1 LSDFRAVFVCTGN
14 RFRSPLAAALFRREA
29 EQLGVSVD
37 VQSFGLLEPDGSP
50 ALGEALELGNGFGV
64 ELASHRSRALRSGA
78 LQDVDLVVGFERMHV
93 AAAVVDA
100 GARREVTYTLPEL
113 VSLLAEVR
121 QRPSEP
127 GAAGARELVLAASS
141 QRAEAE
147 SFTDV
152 PELADPFGQP
162 YRRQEELAVRVADLT
177 QALARRLFS
186 PS

>member
-1 LSDFRAVFVCTGN
+1 MSDFRAAFVCTGN

-37 VQSFGLLEPDGSP
+37 VQSFGLLELDGSP
-50 ALGEALELGNGFGV
+50 VLGEALELGDGFGV
-64 ELASHRSRALRSGA
+64 DLASHRSRALRSGA
-78 LQDVDLVVGFERMHV
+78 LEDADLVVGFERMHV

-113 VSLLAEVR
+113 VSLLAGVR

-127 GAAGARELVLAASS
+127 AAAGARALVLAASS

-152 PELADPFGQP
+152 PELADPLGQP

>member
-1 LSDFRAVFVCTGN
+1 LSDFRAAFVCTGN

-37 VQSFGLLEPDGSP
+37 VQSFGLLELAGSP

-64 ELASHRSRALRSGA
+64 ELTSHRSRALRRGA
-78 LQDVDLVVGFERMHV
+78 LEDSDLVVGFERVHV

-113 VSLLAEVR
+113 VSLLARVR
-121 QRPSEP
+121 QSPSEP
-127 GAAGARELVLAASS
+127 AATGARELVLAASS
-141 QRAEAE
+141 QRADTEA
-147 SFTDV
+147 FTDV
-152 PELADPFGQP
+152 PELADPAGQP

>member
-1 LSDFRAVFVCTGN
+1 MSDFRAVFVCTGN

-29 EQLGVSVD
+29 EQLGASVD
-37 VQSFGLLEPDGSP
+37 VQSYGLLELDGSP
-50 ALGEALELGNGFGV
+50 VLGEALELGDGFGV
-64 ELASHRSRALRSGA
+64 ELASHRSRALQSGA
-78 LQDVDLVVGFERMHV
+78 LEDADLVVGFERVHV

-127 GAAGARELVLAASS
+127 AAAGARELVLAASS
-141 QRAEAE
+141 RRAEAE

-152 PELADPFGQP
+152 PELADPLGQP
-162 YRRQEELAVRVADLT
+162 YLRQEELAVRVADLT

>member
-1 LSDFRAVFVCTGN
+1 MNDFRAAFVCTGN

-37 VQSFGLLEPDGSP
+37 VQSFGLLELDGTP

-64 ELASHRSRALRSGA
+64 ELASHRSRALRRGA
-78 LQDVDLVVGFERMHV
+78 LEDADLVVGFERIHV

-113 VSLLAEVR
+113 VSLLAQVR
-121 QRPSEP
+121 QRPSMP
-127 GAAGARELVLAASS
+127 AAAGARELVLAASS
-141 QRAEAE
+141 QRAAE

-152 PELADPFGQP
+152 PELGDPLGQP

>member
-1 LSDFRAVFVCTGN
+1 MSDFRAAFVCTGN

-37 VQSFGLLEPDGSP
+37 VQSYGLVELDGSP
-50 ALGEALELGNGFGV
+50 VLGEALELGDGFGV

-78 LQDVDLVVGFERMHV
+78 LVDADLVVGFERVHV

-100 GARREVTYTLPEL
+100 GAQREVTYTLPEL

-121 QRPSEP
+121 QRPSGP
-127 GAAGARELVLAASS
+127 AAAGARALVLAASS

>member
-1 LSDFRAVFVCTGN
+1 LSDFRAAFVCTGN

-29 EQLGVSVD
+29 EQLGVSVE
-37 VQSFGLLEPDGSP
+37 VQSFGLLELDGSP
-50 ALGEALELGNGFGV
+50 VLGEALELGDGFGV

-78 LQDVDLVVGFERMHV
+78 LEDADLVVGFERMHV

-113 VSLLAEVR
+113 VSLLAQVR

-127 GAAGARELVLAASS
+127 AAAGARALVLAASS
-141 QRAEAE
+141 QRAQAA

-152 PELADPFGQP
+152 PELGDPLGQP